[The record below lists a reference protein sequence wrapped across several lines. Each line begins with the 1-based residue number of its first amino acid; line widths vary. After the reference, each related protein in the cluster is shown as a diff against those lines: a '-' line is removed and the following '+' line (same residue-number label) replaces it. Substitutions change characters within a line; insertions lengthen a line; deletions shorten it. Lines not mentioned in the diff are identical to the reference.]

1 MKQPASGD
9 DRAGDNKNKPR
20 AKEPRRGRTSVSN
33 NSSSQNLAGAK
44 RPRRSP
50 STSPSGPPPRAA
62 TRTIERERPIH
73 NTRPD
78 PPIADMHVL
87 VPVKDVV
94 AVPLT
99 DISQAA
105 ADSLG
110 GGEATR
116 VSIERFCKTLESVCR
131 TDFSVKV
138 DRANAGLVLGGRR
151 YGNTA
156 SRSRQTRAELGA
168 PAASEIATTAASL
181 STAEQ
186 ANAGADGKGRRGK
199 WGMSLRRGKRSKEG
213 DGGEKAAPSAQKREA
228 AAGKK
233 RSGGSSGAGKRR
245 NGGGDADSADEIA
258 VVPLLQLV
266 EELVQN
272 AMFSPIGAR
281 DVMMSQAR
289 SRTGGGVIVP
299 WFEVLGERSN
309 GTLSPRAVGSRA
321 GLSFHGRR
329 RATGVTAVLLRAR
342 RPSPAHVYI
351 LSRSDCTPE
360 EFW

>member
-1 MKQPASGD
+1 MKQPAPGG
-9 DRAGDNKNKPR
+9 DRAGNNKNRPR
-20 AKEPRRGRTSVSN
+20 GERGPPRGSSSSVSN
-33 NSSSQNLAGAK
+33 SSQNLAGANK
-44 RPRRSP
+44 RPRRPP
-50 STSPSGPPPRAA
+50 STSPSGAPPQAA
-62 TRTIERERPIH
+62 SKSAERERP
-73 NTRPD
+73 TETTGPD

-138 DRANAGLVLGGRR
+138 DRANAGSVLGGRR

-156 SRSRQTRAELGA
+156 SRTRQTRAELVA
-168 PAASEIATTAASL
+168 PVASEIVAPSATAAVSSAL
-181 STAEQ
+181 QTS
-186 ANAGADGKGRRGK
+186 ADDKGKRGK
-199 WGMSLRRGKRSKEG
+199 WGIALRRGKQTKEAE
-213 DGGEKAAPSAQKREA
+213 GGEKKEATPARKKAAAGAA

-233 RSGGSSGAGKRR
+233 RNGGGGGKRR
-245 NGGGDADSADEIA
+245 NGGGANGDVDSADEIA

-281 DVMMSQAR
+281 DVMMSQV
-289 SRTGGGVIVP
+289 RTRKIEA
-299 WFEVLGERSN
+299 WS
-309 GTLSPRAVGSRA
+309 
-321 GLSFHGRR
+321 
-329 RATGVTAVLLRAR
+329 
-342 RPSPAHVYI
+342 
-351 LSRSDCTPE
+351 
-360 EFW
+360 

>member
-1 MKQPASGD
+1 MKQPPSGGE
-9 DRAGDNKNKPR
+9 RAGNNKNGPR
-20 AKEPRRGRTSVSN
+20 EKGPRHGR
-33 NSSSQNLAGAK
+33 SSSSASKSSRNLTSAK
-44 RPRRSP
+44 RPRRP
-50 STSPSGPPPRAA
+50 TSTSPSGAPPRAA
-62 TRTIERERPIH
+62 RRSVERERPVE
-73 NTRPD
+73 NTGPD
-78 PPIADMHVL
+78 PPVADMHVL

-131 TDFSVKV
+131 TEFSVKV

-156 SRSRQTRAELGA
+156 SRSRQTGTGAELGA
-168 PAASEIATTAASL
+168 PVASEIVITAAAL

-186 ANAGADGKGRRGK
+186 ANASAGDKGKRGK
-199 WGMSLRRGKRSKEG
+199 WGIVLRRGKQSKAA
-213 DGGEKAAPSAQKREA
+213 DGGEKEEAPPAPAQKKAKIRNGA
-228 AAGKK
+228 GGGNGAGKK
-233 RSGGSSGAGKRR
+233 RNDGGAG
-245 NGGGDADSADEIA
+245 GDVDSPDEIA

-281 DVMMSQAR
+281 DVMMSQV
-289 SRTGGGVIVP
+289 RT
-299 WFEVLGERSN
+299 RK
-309 GTLSPRAVGSRA
+309 T
-321 GLSFHGRR
+321 GL
-329 RATGVTAVLLRAR
+329 T
-342 RPSPAHVYI
+342 
-351 LSRSDCTPE
+351 
-360 EFW
+360 